1 MPIPALPASS
11 TQVCIYF
18 FPLFNLFNFL
28 YRSKCQCWHCRRHQC
43 RYIYIF
49 FLFFIYLISC
59 IEVNANAGTAGA
71 INAGIYIFFFLLFYL
86 LNSLSRSE
94 HQCRYVFFFSSFFIC
109 LIPCI
114 EVNAN
119 SGTAGVID
127 AGMYLFIF
135 FFFIFLIPCIVLY
148 FLVCFF
154 FFSFFLFV

>member
-18 FPLFNLFNFL
+18 FPLFYLFNFL
-28 YRSKCQCWHCRRHQC
+28 YRSKCQRWHCRRHQR
-43 RYIYIF
+43 RYIYIYFFFFFFF
-49 FLFFIYLISC
+49 FLFYL
-59 IEVNANAGTAGA
+59 
-71 INAGIYIFFFLLFYL
+71 F
-86 LNSLSRSE
+86 NSLYRSE
-94 HQCRYVFFFSSFFIC
+94 HQCRYVFFSSSFFIC

-135 FFFIFLIPCIVLY
+135 FLFIYLIPCIEVNAHAGT
-148 FLVCFF
+148 F
-154 FFSFFLFV
+154 FFSFFLFIYFLVSK